1 MANEEMTAAKLMDWT
16 VLRRDTFGN
25 AYWYVEWFKGK
36 PVAIWPITAS
46 VMHDYDKYAPR
57 GGVRATTS
65 PPVTTTCPPGGT
77 TRTKW

>member
-1 MANEEMTAAKLMDWT
+1 MTARSSWDWT

-46 VMHDYDKYAPR
+46 VMHDYDKYAPGEAYALLR
-57 GGVRATTS
+57 H